1 MKTPTTKT
9 PTTDDLSRREAVS
22 ALGLMLT
29 AGSMQPI
36 EASKDA
42 PETME
47 EWLDAPAAV
56 RTRAR
61 TAALERIRKMD
72 NSIHAWVQVAPQ
84 PQIANGPLA
93 GIPFGAKD
101 IMETKD
107 LVTEY
112 GSPIYKGRHGTEDA
126 AFIVRLRSLG
136 AVLMGK
142 THTAQF
148 AHRAPAPTRNPR
160 NLEHTPGGSSSGSAA
175 AVAAGMV
182 PFATGTQT
190 AGSILRPASYCGVT
204 GFKPTFGTLPLQ
216 GVLQF
221 SKSLDTLGLFTNT
234 PAGMLRLWEVLG
246 LSVVEQGADQGAGQD
261 AGDIAFGV
269 DPLPKVEPEMAKALS
284 DAVERLRQR
293 GVEVRPLAL
302 RPILEE
308 LIEQTRIVMFYEGAR
323 VHEERY
329 KQYGDRLLDVAELV
343 REGLKISDEHYR
355 DALASIA
362 KSREQFAAQYRA
374 TPVILVPAA
383 TGPAPAGLKF
393 TGDSSMNA
401 PWTALGTPAISIP
414 MKVAGLPMGLQLT
427 AAHGQDMFLLRQA
440 VRVAGMLA

>member
-1 MKTPTTKT
+1 MRGRW
-9 PTTDDLSRREAVS
+9 DISRREAVS
-22 ALGLMLT
+22 ALGLGLA
-29 AGSMQPI
+29 AGSMETI
-36 EASKDA
+36 DAAKDT
-42 PETME
+42 PETIE
-47 EWLDAPAAV
+47 EWLDASAAV

-61 TAALERIRKMD
+61 AASLDRIRKMD
-72 NSIHAWVQVAPQ
+72 ESIHAWVQILPQ

-148 AHRAPAPTRNPR
+148 AHRTPAPTRNPR
-160 NLEHTPGGSSSGSAA
+160 NLDHTPGGSSSGSAA

-190 AGSILRPASYCGVT
+190 AGSILRPASYCGIT

-221 SKSLDTLGLFTNT
+221 SRSLDTLGLFTNT
-234 PAGMLRLWEVLG
+234 PVGMLRLWEALG
-246 LSVVEQGADQGAGQD
+246 QSTQGQSTSQD
-261 AGDIAFGV
+261 AEKLAFGFV
-269 DPLPKVEPEMAKALS
+269 DPLPKVEPEMAKAFS
-284 DAVERLRQR
+284 DTIARLRQR
-293 GVEVRPLAL
+293 GMEIRPLAL
-302 RPILEE
+302 RPL
-308 LIEQTRIVMFYEGAR
+308 LDMLVEQTRVVMFYEGAR
-323 VHEERY
+323 AHEERY
-329 KQYGDRLLDVAELV
+329 KLYGDKLLDVAELV
-343 REGLKISDEHYR
+343 REGLKIPEQRYR
-355 DALASIA
+355 DALGAIA
-362 KSREQFAAQYRA
+362 KGKEQIAVQYKS

-383 TGPAPAGLKF
+383 TGPAPKGLTF
-393 TGDSSMNA
+393 TGDSSMNG

-427 AAHGQDMFLLRQA
+427 AAHGQDTRLLRLA
-440 VRVAGMLA
+440 VRVAAMIA

>member
-1 MKTPTTKT
+1 MRGRW
-9 PTTDDLSRREAVS
+9 DISRRQAVS
-22 ALGLMLT
+22 ALGLGLAM
-29 AGSMQPI
+29 GSMETI
-36 EASKDA
+36 EATKDM

-47 EWLDAPAAV
+47 EWLDAPPAV

-61 TAALERIRKMD
+61 AASLDRIRKMD
-72 NSIHAWVQVAPQ
+72 ESIHAWVQVAPQ
-84 PQIANGPLA
+84 PHVAQGPLA

-126 AFIVRLRSLG
+126 VFITRLRGMG

-148 AHRAPAPTRNPR
+148 AHRTPAPTRNPR

-175 AVAAGMV
+175 AMAAGMV

-190 AGSILRPASYCGVT
+190 AGSILRPASYCGIT
-204 GFKPTFGTLPLQ
+204 GFKPTFGTLPLL

-221 SKSLDTLGLFTNT
+221 SRSLDTLGLFTNT
-234 PAGMLRLWEVLG
+234 PMGMLRLWEALG
-246 LSVVEQGADQGAGQD
+246 QSIASQD
-261 AGDIAFGV
+261 ADKLVFGV
-269 DPLPKVEPEMAKALS
+269 ADPLPKVEPEMAKAFS
-284 DAVERLRQR
+284 DTIARLRQR
-293 GVEVRPLAL
+293 GLDIRAVNIRPMLDA
-302 RPILEE
+302 
-308 LIEQTRIVMFYEGAR
+308 LIEETRIVMFYEGAR
-323 VHEERY
+323 AHEERY
-329 KQYGDRLLDVAELV
+329 KQYGDKLLDVAELV
-343 REGLKISDEHYR
+343 REGLRIPDQRYR
-355 DALASIA
+355 DALGAIA
-362 KSREQFAAQYRA
+362 VHRERITAQYKN

-383 TGPAPAGLKF
+383 TGPAPRGLTF
-393 TGDSSMNA
+393 TGDSSMNG

-427 AAHGQDMFLLRQA
+427 AAHGQDTRLLRVA
-440 VRVAGMLA
+440 VQVAGLLA